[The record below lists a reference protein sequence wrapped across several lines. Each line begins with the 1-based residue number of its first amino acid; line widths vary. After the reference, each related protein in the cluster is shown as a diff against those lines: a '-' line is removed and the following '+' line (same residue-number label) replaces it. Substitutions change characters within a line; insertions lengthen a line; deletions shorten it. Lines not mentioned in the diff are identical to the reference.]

1 MKMTQKQ
8 FEQKARQ
15 VLDKSLESLDAATLS
30 RLNQAR
36 HQALERKSRVGFN
49 GSYIT
54 HMATIAAVLLL
65 VVSLVPQQPTLSPI
79 TFSPEELE
87 VLAVT
92 DSETLAFYE
101 DLEFYQWLD
110 YVEQSG

>member
-1 MKMTQKQ
+1 M
-8 FEQKARQ
+8 EN
-15 VLDKSLESLDAATLS
+15 LDAATLS

-49 GSYIT
+49 GSLVT
-54 HMATIAAVLLL
+54 HIATIAVVLLL
-65 VVSLVPQQPTLSPI
+65 VVNLVPQRPAISPI
-79 TFSPEELE
+79 TFSSDELE

-92 DSETLAFYE
+92 DSETLEFYE